1 MVPVTLSL
9 AGKDVSLMNDLVAAE
24 DAQCTAIKRDRILGG
39 AELATVLV
47 TLTPVVLTAVV
58 KILKAK
64 WKRDSQ
70 VEIEAGGVKLKGV
83 SPDHAERILKD
94 ILDRAEQDDA

>member
-1 MVPVTLSL
+1 MVPVTLSF
-9 AGKDVSLMNDLVAAE
+9 AGKDFLLVNDLVAAE

-47 TLTPVVLTAVV
+47 TLTPAVLVAVV

-64 WKRDSQ
+64 WKRDSE
-70 VEIEAGGVKLKGV
+70 VEIEAEGCRFKGV
-83 SPDHAERILKD
+83 SPDHVQRILKD
-94 ILDRAEQDDA
+94 ILDRAERDDA